1 MPDRILSRASWLAE
15 SVDPGGQASV
25 GPPSVVIVPVEWGQ
39 LPLAGARGPDKDTA
53 FVFWERLI
61 PPPSSGKNLSWE
73 SKKARLGGE
82 GLAV

>member
-39 LPLAGARGPDKDTA
+39 LPLTGARGPDKDKA

-61 PPPSSGKNLSWE
+61 PAAELWEKPFMGEQESSP
-73 SKKARLGGE
+73 RR
-82 GLAV
+82 